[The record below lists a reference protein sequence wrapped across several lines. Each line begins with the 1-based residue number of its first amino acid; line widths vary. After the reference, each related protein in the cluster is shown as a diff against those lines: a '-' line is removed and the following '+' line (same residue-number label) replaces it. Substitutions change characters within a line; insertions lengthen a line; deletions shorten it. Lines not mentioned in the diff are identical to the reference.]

1 MRANIFK
8 FIFKLSIL
16 FIFLLLII
24 YKFGWQ
30 IYHSLPNYFKSIILI
45 STNNKNYS
53 NLMNDY
59 NVVFLPETQEIKLG
73 FEKIKVVNDID
84 NLGYKGFFLDKSGQ
98 DIFILSKKGNFFK
111 LNINNIYKPE
121 LKRKKGNFFFKKN

>member
-73 FEKIKVVNDID
+73 FEKIKVV
-84 NLGYKGFFLDKSGQ
+84 
-98 DIFILSKKGNFFK
+98 
-111 LNINNIYKPE
+111 
-121 LKRKKGNFFFKKN
+121 

>member
-1 MRANIFK
+1 MIANILK

-16 FIFLLLII
+16 IIFLLLII

-59 NVVFLPETQEIKLG
+59 NVVFLRNQEIKLG
-73 FEKIKVVNDID
+73 FEK
-84 NLGYKGFFLDKSGQ
+84 
-98 DIFILSKKGNFFK
+98 
-111 LNINNIYKPE
+111 
-121 LKRKKGNFFFKKN
+121 

>member
-84 NLGYKGFFLDKSGQ
+84 NLGYKGFF
-98 DIFILSKKGNFFK
+98 
-111 LNINNIYKPE
+111 
-121 LKRKKGNFFFKKN
+121 